1 MAIETVLISVVA
13 ATAGAARVA
22 VEQLR
27 AAGVKLGEPELG
39 HRGEWLAYG
48 PLLVEV
54 EHAAP
59 PPPPP
64 APPPVPPRRRPRR
77 R

>member
-1 MAIETVLISVVA
+1 MATETVLISVVA

-27 AAGVKLGEPELG
+27 AAGVELGEPELG

-54 EHAAP
+54 EHTA

-64 APPPVPPRRRPRR
+64 APPPVPPRQRPRR

>member
-1 MAIETVLISVVA
+1 MATETVLISVVA

-27 AAGVKLGEPELG
+27 VAGVELGEPELG
-39 HRGEWLAYG
+39 RKGEWLAYG

-59 PPPPP
+59 PPPP